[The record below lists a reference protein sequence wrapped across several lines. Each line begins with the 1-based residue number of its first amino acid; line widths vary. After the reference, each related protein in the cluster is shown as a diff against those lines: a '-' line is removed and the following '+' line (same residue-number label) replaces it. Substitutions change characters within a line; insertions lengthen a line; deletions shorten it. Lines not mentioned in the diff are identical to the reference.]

1 MVVNIQKKRR
11 FMISEIKET
20 KIRHLNIPN
29 DKRIIF
35 VSDIHGDLETFKMGL
50 EEIKYTDNDY
60 LFLIGDIFEKGDLG
74 CCLKTLEYVIEL
86 DKKNKNFYPMAGNCD
101 EVFRF
106 IIPEDSDDKL
116 SLYLNVKKHSILN
129 DIALK
134 ENLEVSNDM
143 DLKRFKKIVFD
154 KYKYLV
160 DFTDKLD
167 DVIFIND
174 KLVLVHAGLDDIN
187 NIPKN
192 ALEVLKYDNFYKVG
206 KPQEKIM
213 IVGHYPTR
221 NYRNDVFCCNPIFD
235 YDKKIFSIDGGN
247 HVSKGGQINFVIL
260 DNLNDFN
267 FSFKAFDH
275 YPKYEVKCDIKYQN
289 QKNKLSINYDD
300 NEVDIIA
307 EDLDYY
313 LVRHKK
319 TKVEL
324 WCHKSSIYLSDD
336 YKYYAYD
343 STNLFMSLNK
353 GDLISII
360 IKANPYSVIKHDGYV
375 GMIETKYLNYED

>member
-1 MVVNIQKKRR
+1 MIDDIKK
-11 FMISEIKET
+11 T
-20 KIRHLNIPN
+20 KVRHLNIPL

-35 VSDIHGDLETFKMGL
+35 VSDIHGDLNTFIEGL
-50 EEIKYTDNDY
+50 KDLNYTDDDY

-74 CCLKTLEYVIEL
+74 YCLKTLEYVI
-86 DKKNKNFYPMAGNCD
+86 DMTKKYKNFYPMAGNCD

-106 IIPEDSDDKL
+106 IIPDDEIDKL
-116 SLYLNVKKHSILN
+116 SFYLNVKKHSILN
-129 DIALK
+129 DIALR

-143 DLKRFKKIVFD
+143 DLIKFKKIIFD

-160 DFTDKLD
+160 DFTDSLD

-187 NIPKN
+187 NIPDK
-192 ALEVLKYDNFYKVG
+192 ALGLLKYDNFYKLS

-221 NYRNDVFCCNPIFD
+221 NYRTDIFCCNPILD

-247 HVSKGGQINFVIL
+247 HVSKGGQINFLIL
-260 DNLNDFN
+260 DNLKDMN
-267 FSFKAFDH
+267 FSFKAYDH
-275 YPKYEVKCDIKYQN
+275 YPKYIVKQDIKYQN

-319 TKVEL
+319 TNVEL
-324 WCHKSSIYLSDD
+324 WCHKSSIYMRDD

-375 GMIETKYLNYED
+375 GMIETKYIEDEN

>member
-1 MVVNIQKKRR
+1 
-11 FMISEIKET
+11 MIDEIKKT
-20 KIRHLNIPN
+20 KVRHLNIPL

-35 VSDIHGDLETFKMGL
+35 VSDIHGDLDTFKKGL
-50 EEIKYTDNDY
+50 EDLNYTDDDY

-74 CCLKTLEYVIEL
+74 YCLKTLEYVI
-86 DKKNKNFYPMAGNCD
+86 DMTKKYKNFYPMAGNCD

-106 IIPEDSDDKL
+106 IIPDDEIDKL
-116 SLYLNVKKHSILN
+116 SFYLNVKKHSILN
-129 DIALK
+129 DIALR

-143 DLKRFKKIVFD
+143 DLIKFKKIIFD

-160 DFTDKLD
+160 DFTDSLD

-187 NIPKN
+187 NIPDK
-192 ALEVLKYDNFYKVG
+192 ALGLLKYDNFYKLS

-221 NYRNDVFCCNPIFD
+221 NYRTDIFCCNPILD

-247 HVSKGGQINFVIL
+247 HVSKGGQINFLIL
-260 DNLNDFN
+260 DNLKDMK
-267 FSFKAFDH
+267 FSFKAYDH
-275 YPKYEVKCDIKYQN
+275 YPKYIVKQDIKYQN

-319 TKVEL
+319 TNVEL
-324 WCHKSSIYLSDD
+324 WCHKSSIYMADD

-375 GMIETKYLNYED
+375 GMIETKYIEDEN